1 MSTKVLVADD
11 SKTMRML
18 IKRSLGSVG
27 LDDITEAADGDEA
40 VEKFTSGEF
49 DIVLTDWNMPGK
61 TGLEVLKEIRKVNTD
76 VPVIMVTTESEKSR
90 VVEAIQAGVTDYLAK
105 PFTAE
110 TLKEK
115 LEKHI
120 G

>member
-49 DIVLTDWNMPGK
+49 DLVLTD
-61 TGLEVLKEIRKVNTD
+61 
-76 VPVIMVTTESEKSR
+76 
-90 VVEAIQAGVTDYLAK
+90 
-105 PFTAE
+105 
-110 TLKEK
+110 
-115 LEKHI
+115 
-120 G
+120 